1 VKPLVGQHPTELA
14 TSGSWRRRRW
24 LVAVPLAIVLVLLT
38 WMLAFGLTKNPDQ
51 IRSVMVGRRA
61 PDFALRTLDGDRT
74 VRLASLRGQVVVVNF
89 WASWCAACVTEHP
102 ALSAAWQRYRDQG
115 VTLVG
120 VLYNQDPVANAQA
133 FLRTHGGSWPEV
145 VDPGARTSIAYG
157 VRGPPETFFISPN
170 GRIAAW
176 HSGPISYGQLS
187 SEIDRLLGRGPT
199 A

>member
-1 VKPLVGQHPTELA
+1 VKPLVGKHPTELR

-24 LVAVPLAIVLVLLT
+24 LVAVPLAIVLVLVT

-61 PDFALRTLDGDRT
+61 PDFALRTLDGSRT
-74 VRLASLRGQVVVVNF
+74 LRLSSLRGQVVVVNF
-89 WASWCAACVTEHP
+89 WGSWCADCAVEHP
-102 ALSAAWQRYRDQG
+102 ALAAAWNRYRDQG

-120 VLYNQDPVANAQA
+120 VLYQDPVANAEA
-133 FLRTHGGSWPEV
+133 FLRTHPGTWPEV
-145 VDPGARTSIAYG
+145 TDPRSAAAIAYG
-157 VRGPPETFFISPN
+157 VRGAPETFFISPN

-187 SEIDRLLGRGPT
+187 SEIDRLLGRGAT